1 MLASRAER
9 YVPRNP
15 NSSAEENCLIEA
27 KRLAGVLTRLGRA
40 LAAAAAAAAAAATAR
55 LLLAPAF
62 EQTLHALAMP
72 MPFVLFA

>member
-1 MLASRAER
+1 M
-9 YVPRNP
+9 
-15 NSSAEENCLIEA
+15 IEA

-72 MPFVLFA
+72 LPFVLFA